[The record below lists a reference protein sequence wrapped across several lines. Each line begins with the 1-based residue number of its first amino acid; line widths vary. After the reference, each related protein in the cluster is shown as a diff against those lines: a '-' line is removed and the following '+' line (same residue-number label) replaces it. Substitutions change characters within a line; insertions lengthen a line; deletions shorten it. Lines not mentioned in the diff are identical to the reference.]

1 MYNYDRGRRQIA
13 HTSIKAP
20 ALGRWHTMRAVT
32 VGGRMQAWL
41 NGTRLLRA
49 RDTRFQSGRV
59 GLWTKADAITAF
71 DDMTVRGATGGR

>member
-1 MYNYDRGRRQIA
+1 MYYYDRGRRQIA
-13 HTSIKAP
+13 HTSIRAP

-41 NGTRLLRA
+41 NGTLLLRA

-71 DDMTVRGATGGR
+71 DDMTVRAATGGR